1 MKLMGGWFASR
12 TRTHDFILG
21 LIILIC
27 LFGAEPLMLM
37 LGKLQ
42 VYLMGGIITNSSGTM
57 HYQGTPI
64 RTLSV
69 RGQRW
74 NTWNSMEIATAYH
87 ALILLPTIYA
97 CEIANQSTSNG
108 YQRTETL
115 KWLIWKGPEDTRRRE
130 ARFEAYYN
138 AVHQTVSIDQTTYNL
153 RSGNLFV
160 ARFDWNDKP
169 IVTQLSSIVN
179 GDVKNGDIIEIFKPL
194 LHGDEIAQRLIDM
207 RDNSVKVPWDCSQIR
222 Q

>member
-1 MKLMGGWFASR
+1 MEDWFASR
-12 TRTHDFILG
+12 TRRHDLILG
-21 LIILIC
+21 LIVVLL
-27 LFGAEPLMLM
+27 LFGAQPLMFM
-37 LGKLQ
+37 LGKFQ
-42 VYLMGGIITNSSGTM
+42 VYLTGGIITDGSGTT

-64 RTLSV
+64 RRLSV

-115 KWLIWKGPEDTRRRE
+115 KWLIWKGPEDTNRRE
-130 ARFEAYYN
+130 VRFEAYYN
-138 AVHQTVSIDQTTYNL
+138 AVNQTVSIDQTTYKL

-160 ARFDWNDKP
+160 ARFDWSDKP

-179 GDVKNGDIIEIFKPL
+179 DDVNSMDIIEIFKLL
-194 LHGDEIAQRLIDM
+194 LHGDEIAQRLINM
-207 RDNSVKVPWDCSQIR
+207 RDNSVNIPRECSQ
-222 Q
+222 